1 MFSSDLTLSELNN
14 RLDHMKSFQTLISI
28 SLEDQYV
35 PKDVYPN
42 LSMKLKNAM
51 NANVLLEIPNANH
64 SLNDGGDSSNNNNNS
79 ATIFINEVT
88 KFLF

>member
-1 MFSSDLTLSELNN
+1 
-14 RLDHMKSFQTLISI
+14 
-28 SLEDQYV
+28 
-35 PKDVYPN
+35 
-42 LSMKLKNAM
+42 MKLKNAM

-64 SLNDGGDSSNNNNNS
+64 SLNDGGDSSNNNS